1 MVYSKPAVAD
11 VGSLHDLTL
20 STINKS
26 DGSGDV
32 IIINGQS
39 NSVPGGSVTG
49 VS

>member
-26 DGSGDV
+26 NGTGDV
-32 IIINGQS
+32 IVVNGQTT
-39 NSVPGGSVTG
+39 SVPGGTVTG